1 MDEQLKIKF
10 ETLSK
15 KFKALD
21 NSKAKLKKV
30 AGMVNRDENLFST
43 ITKEVSR
50 NLDNFFQIYQ
60 KLNEDEKLKYD
71 EFMKKTNKK

>member
-1 MDEQLKIKF
+1 MID
-10 ETLSK
+10 
-15 KFKALD
+15 
-21 NSKAKLKKV
+21 
-30 AGMVNRDENLFST
+30 RDKNLVST

-71 EFMKKTNKK
+71 EFIKKTYKK

>member
-1 MDEQLKIKF
+1 
-10 ETLSK
+10 
-15 KFKALD
+15 
-21 NSKAKLKKV
+21 
-30 AGMVNRDENLFST
+30 MVDRDENLVST

-50 NLDNFFQIYQ
+50 NLDNFFQICQ

>member
-1 MDEQLKIKF
+1 
-10 ETLSK
+10 
-15 KFKALD
+15 
-21 NSKAKLKKV
+21 V
-30 AGMVNRDENLFST
+30 AGRVNRDENLVST

>member
-1 MDEQLKIKF
+1 MNEQQKIKF

-15 KFKALD
+15 KFKLLD
-21 NSKAKLKKV
+21 NSKAKLKKM
-30 AGMVNRDENLFST
+30 AGMVDRDENLVST

-71 EFMKKTNKK
+71 EFMKKTYKK